1 MKQLVTV
8 LLWFSVIGCGM
19 MAGLY
24 FAFSAFIMG
33 ALERIP
39 QAHGVSAMQSINA
52 VILKSWFMPL
62 FWGTTFACLA
72 LVVIAALRWG
82 EAGATAMAIGG
93 VIYVVGMFGCTLFLN
108 VPLNN
113 ALDAVQPAGAEAAS
127 VWARYLKDWTLWNHA
142 RTVASAV
149 ASGLFIL
156 ALVER

>member
-127 VWARYLKDWTLWNHA
+127 VWARYLKDWTLWNHV